1 MVNFLKLKK
10 YQIVVIALVI
20 FLSGVFGVYKT
31 SLADDKSI
39 KLDFTKVKRDN
50 FSLSVSA
57 SGKVE
62 TEKQVEVKFQTSGRL
77 AWVGVKEGDRV
88 KKWQA
93 LASLDQRELKK
104 RLEKELN
111 DYMSER
117 WDFEQTDDDY
127 EGQVLSDEVKRILD
141 KAQFDLNNKVI
152 DVELADLTL
161 KYATI
166 VSPISGIVTKI
177 KAPVAGVNI
186 TPATATITVVD
197 PNSVVFKM
205 KVDEADIAAV
215 KPGQSVTI
223 SFDAYPKQTFS
234 QTIKKVS
241 FESVSNS
248 GGTAYEVTVDL
259 PDNSDLRFRL
269 GMNGEGEIIVQ
280 EKKNVLVVSENAIAK
295 RNDKYYVFVV
305 ENGRLKKTTV
315 ELGLWGDDEVIVSS
329 GLQEGDKVLSSQISK
344 VKDGQKI

>member
-1 MVNFLKLKK
+1 MKFFKNKL
-10 YQIVVIALVI
+10 IVIVIAFFLVGGGYGI
-20 FLSGVFGVYKT
+20 YKT
-31 SLADDKSI
+31 RANGSVKQE
-39 KLDFTKVKRDN
+39 LDFITVARKD
-50 FSLSVSA
+50 FQESVSA
-57 SGKVE
+57 SGEVE
-62 TEKQVEVKFQTSGRL
+62 TEKQVDIKFQTSGRL
-77 AWVGVKEGDRV
+77 AWVGVKEGERV
-88 KKWQA
+88 NKWQA

-111 DYMSER
+111 DYMNER

-127 EGQVLSDEVKRILD
+127 EGQVLSDEIKRILD

-166 VSPISGIVTKI
+166 VSPISGIVTRI
-177 KAPVAGVNI
+177 KAPIAGVNI
-186 TPATATITVVD
+186 TPATATITVAD
-197 PNSVVFKM
+197 PNAVVFKM
-205 KVDEADIAAV
+205 KVDEADIATV
-215 KPGQSVTI
+215 KTGQSVMI
-223 SFDAYPKQTFS
+223 SFDAYPKQTFL

-241 FESVSNS
+241 FESVNNS

-269 GMNGEGEIIVQ
+269 GMNGEGEIIIQ
-280 EKKNVLVVSENAIAK
+280 EEKNVLIVPEDAIVK

-329 GLQEGDKVLSSQISK
+329 GLREGDKVLSSQISK